1 MVNIYWLRRKVGD
14 AVWLW
19 MALNAAVQQ
28 PVNAENEW
36 FPVQANNPIGDGQIG
51 QALFADE
58 EAVIAWRE
66 RLESLGLIR
75 TTLLTDQDPLGL
87 PRRRYEVLNLAFGA
101 TAAQTPL
108 APQHV
113 N

>member
-1 MVNIYWLRRKVGD
+1 ME
-14 AVWLW
+14 
-19 MALNAAVQQ
+19 VQTS
-28 PVNAENEW
+28 
-36 FPVQANNPIGDGQIG
+36 NPIGDGQIG
-51 QALFADE
+51 QALFADK

-75 TTLLTDQDPLGL
+75 TTLLTEKDPLGL
-87 PRRRYEVLNLAFGA
+87 PCHRYEVLNLAFGA